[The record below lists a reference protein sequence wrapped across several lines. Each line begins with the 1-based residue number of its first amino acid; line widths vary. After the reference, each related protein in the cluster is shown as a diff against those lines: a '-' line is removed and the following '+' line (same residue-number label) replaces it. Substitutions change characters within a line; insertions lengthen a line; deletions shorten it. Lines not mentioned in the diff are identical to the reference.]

1 MFHNRVIFEVKIYCT
16 INIKSRIQRNSNC
29 LNDHFMKDENNNKIW
44 SGRPSQLVN
53 FYTYLLLFWTVI
65 FPIVAYLKTRF
76 TIYELTQTRLRL
88 KTGIF
93 SQKIEDTELYR
104 VRDYSIDKPFLFR
117 IFGLGHIQI
126 LTSDKSNPEI
136 YLYAIRQ
143 TEKTAELIRN
153 NVEIARKKSGTREI
167 DYT

>member
-1 MFHNRVIFEVKIYCT
+1 M
-16 INIKSRIQRNSNC
+16 
-29 LNDHFMKDENNNKIW
+29 NDEKIW

-53 FYTYLLLFWTVI
+53 FYTYLLLFWTII

-117 IFGLGHIQI
+117 IFGLGHIKI

-143 TEKTAELIRN
+143 TEKTAELMRN

>member
-1 MFHNRVIFEVKIYCT
+1 
-16 INIKSRIQRNSNC
+16 
-29 LNDHFMKDENNNKIW
+29 MKDENNKKIW
-44 SGRPSQLVN
+44 IGRPSQLVN
-53 FYTYLLLFWTVI
+53 FYTYVLLFWTTI
-65 FPIVAYLKTRF
+65 FPLVAYLKTRF
-76 TIYELTQTRLRL
+76 TIYELTKTRLRL

-93 SQKIEDTELYR
+93 SQEIEDTELYR

-117 IFGLGHIQI
+117 IFGLGHIKI
-126 LTSDKSNPEI
+126 LTSDKSNPTI
-136 YLYAIRQ
+136 YLYAIKQ

>member
-1 MFHNRVIFEVKIYCT
+1 M
-16 INIKSRIQRNSNC
+16 KSKSYNY
-29 LNDHFMKDENNNKIW
+29 LFMKDENNTKIW

-53 FYTYLLLFWTVI
+53 FYTYLLLFWTII
-65 FPIVAYLKTRF
+65 FPLIAYLKTRF
-76 TIYELTQTRLRL
+76 TIYELTNTKLRL

-117 IFGLGHIQI
+117 IFGLGHIKI
-126 LTSDKSNPEI
+126 LTSDKTNPTI

-143 TEKTAELIRN
+143 TEKTADLIRN

>member
-1 MFHNRVIFEVKIYCT
+1 
-16 INIKSRIQRNSNC
+16 
-29 LNDHFMKDENNNKIW
+29 
-44 SGRPSQLVN
+44 
-53 FYTYLLLFWTVI
+53 
-65 FPIVAYLKTRF
+65 
-76 TIYELTQTRLRL
+76 
-88 KTGIF
+88 
-93 SQKIEDTELYR
+93 
-104 VRDYSIDKPFLFR
+104 LFR
-117 IFGLGHIQI
+117 IFGLGHIKI